1 MLTDCCALF
10 VSLTTV
16 VGTATQKVSCSPT
29 AQAQEQGWLWLCK
42 TEWSEKRNSVN
53 PNYPGFKSLES
64 PLIWRENYDFM
75 PTTVKKKRNKS
86 LQEKNV
92 LQNLSVNTKKIIH
105 SMLK

>member
-1 MLTDCCALF
+1 MR
-10 VSLTTV
+10 TV
-16 VGTATQKVSCSPT
+16 VGTAIQKVSCSPT

-75 PTTVKKKRNKS
+75 PTTRKKEINHYKKKMFYRIYR
-86 LQEKNV
+86 LIQ
-92 LQNLSVNTKKIIH
+92 KK
-105 SMLK
+105 LFTQR

>member
-1 MLTDCCALF
+1 M
-10 VSLTTV
+10 TTV

-75 PTTVKKKRNKS
+75 PTTVKKKRK
-86 LQEKNV
+86 LQ
-92 LQNLSVNTKKIIH
+92 TKEYVIFQH
-105 SMLK
+105 GNRVAFSS